1 MTAKGG
7 VFAGAKRG
15 VFASGRTVLTGTH
28 FINGDEACAEG
39 GLAAGCSF
47 FAGYPIT
54 PATEVAERMA
64 ARLPQ
69 VGGVYVQMEDELAS
83 MAAVVGASCAGARAM
98 TSTSGPGFSLMM
110 ENIGLA
116 AMLEAP
122 CVVVN
127 IMRGGPSTGLP
138 TLVGQQDVMQARWGS
153 HGDYEVIALS
163 PDSPQEAFELT
174 IEAFDLADRYRT
186 PVMILS
192 DEVVGHMTEKV
203 VIPEA
208 EAIPRPPRRG
218 RKPSRKGFYPY
229 RADERDIPPLVFAG
243 EGYHLHATGLT
254 HDEFGYPVITP
265 EAQERLV
272 QRLVRKIRAHAD
284 EIVRTEELYL
294 EDAEVVVVSYG
305 CSARTAREVVDEA
318 RRRGRKVGLLRL
330 VTLWPFAENRIR
342 QLARSGRVKSF
353 VVAEINN
360 GQIAYEVERCAEG
373 RVRTVLAGFMGGRI
387 FAPDE
392 LHPIVEEAIR

>member
-1 MTAKGG
+1 MIAKRG

-392 LHPIVEEAIR
+392 LQPIVEEAIR

>member
-1 MTAKGG
+1 MTGRSAQ
-7 VFAGAKRG
+7 RG
-15 VFASGRTVLTGTH
+15 EDLTILTGTH
-28 FINGDEACAEG
+28 FMNGDEACAEG
-39 GLAAGCSF
+39 GVAAGCAF

-64 ARLPQ
+64 RRLPQ
-69 VGGVYVQMEDELAS
+69 VGGMYIQMEDELAS

-98 TSTSGPGFSLMM
+98 TATSGPGFSLMM
-110 ENIGLA
+110 ENVGLA

-122 CVVVN
+122 CVLVN

-163 PDSPQEAFELT
+163 PESPQESFQLT
-174 IEAFDLADRYRT
+174 FEAFDLADMYRT

-203 VIPEA
+203 IIPPPEA
-208 EAIPRPPRRG
+208 LICRARRKRKPARRG
-218 RKPSRKGFYPY
+218 FRPFYP
-229 RADERDIPPLVFAG
+229 DSSGVPPMVFAG
-243 EGYHLHATGLT
+243 ERYHIHATGLT

-272 QRLVRKIRAHAD
+272 QRLVRKIRDHAD

-305 CSARTAREVVDEA
+305 CSARTAREVVEQA
-318 RRRGRKVGLLRL
+318 RRRGLKVGMLRL
-330 VTLWPFAENRIR
+330 ITVWPFAETRIR
-342 QLARSGRVKSF
+342 QLAGSDGLKAF
-353 VVAEINN
+353 VVAEINS

-373 RVRTVLAGFMGGRI
+373 KVETVLAGFMGGRI
-387 FAPDE
+387 FSPEE
-392 LHPIVEEAIR
+392 LLPIVEEALR

>member
-1 MTAKGG
+1 VKD
-7 VFAGAKRG
+7 
-15 VFASGRTVLTGTH
+15 RTLLTGTH

-39 GLAAGCSF
+39 GVAAGCTF

-54 PATEVAERMA
+54 PATEVAERMSR
-64 ARLPQ
+64 RLPQ

-83 MAAVVGASCAGARAM
+83 MAAVVGASSAGARAM
-98 TSTSGPGFSLMM
+98 TATSGPGFSLMM

-122 CVVVN
+122 CVLVN

-163 PDSPQEAFELT
+163 PESPQEAFELT
-174 IEAFDLADRYRT
+174 FDAFDLADAYRT
-186 PVMILS
+186 PVMVLS

-203 VIPEA
+203 VIPPK
-208 EAIPRPPRRG
+208 EAIARRERRR
-218 RKPSRKGFYPY
+218 RKPQKRGFRPFYP
-229 RADERDIPPLVFAG
+229 DGNETPPLVFAG
-243 EGYHLHATGLT
+243 EGYHIHATGLT

-272 QRLVRKIRAHAD
+272 QRLVRKIREHAE

-294 EDAEVVVVSYG
+294 DDAEIVVVSYG
-305 CSARTAREVVDEA
+305 CSARTSREVVEQA
-318 RRRGRKVGLLRL
+318 RRKGLKVGLLRL
-330 VTLWPFAENRIR
+330 ITVWPFAEARVR
-342 QLARSGRVKSF
+342 ALARSGRVKAF
-353 VVAEINN
+353 IVAEINS
-360 GQIAYEVERCAEG
+360 GQIAYELERCAEG
-373 RVRTVLAGFMGGRI
+373 RADTVLAGFMGGRI
-387 FAPDE
+387 FSPGE
-392 LHPIVEEAIR
+392 LLPIVEEAAR

>member
-1 MTAKGG
+1 VTGRA
-7 VFAGAKRG
+7 AQRG
-15 VFASGRTVLTGTH
+15 QDLTILTGTH
-28 FINGDEACAEG
+28 FMNGDEACAEG
-39 GLAAGCSF
+39 GVAAGCAF

-64 ARLPQ
+64 RRLPQ
-69 VGGVYVQMEDELAS
+69 VGGVYIQMEDELAS

-110 ENIGLA
+110 ENVGLA

-122 CVVVN
+122 CVLVN

-163 PDSPQEAFELT
+163 PESPQESFQLT
-174 IEAFDLADRYRT
+174 FEAFDLADTYRT

-203 VIPEA
+203 TIPPPEA
-208 EAIPRPPRRG
+208 LMRRARRKRKPTRRG
-218 RKPSRKGFYPY
+218 FRPFY
-229 RADERDIPPLVFAG
+229 ADSSGVPPMVFAG
-243 EGYHLHATGLT
+243 EGYHIHATGLT

-272 QRLVRKIRAHAD
+272 QRLVRKIRDHAD

-305 CSARTAREVVDEA
+305 CSARTAREVVEQA
-318 RRRGRKVGLLRL
+318 RRRGLKVGMLRL
-330 VTLWPFAENRIR
+330 ITIWPFAETRIR
-342 QLARSGRVKSF
+342 QLARSGGLKAF
-353 VVAEINN
+353 VVAEINR

-373 RVRTVLAGFMGGRI
+373 KVETVLAGFMGGRI
-387 FAPDE
+387 FSPEE
-392 LHPIVEEAIR
+392 LFPIVEEALR

>member
-1 MTAKGG
+1 MT
-7 VFAGAKRG
+7 
-15 VFASGRTVLTGTH
+15 
-28 FINGDEACAEG
+28 GDEACAEG

-64 ARLPQ
+64 ERLPQ

-116 AMLEAP
+116 VMLEAP

-163 PDSPQEAFELT
+163 PESPQEAFELT

-203 VIPEA
+203 VIPPAGE
-208 EAIPRPPRRG
+208 IPRPPRRG
-218 RKPSRKGFYPY
+218 RKPPRKGFVPY
-229 RADERDIPPLVFAG
+229 LPDGRGIPPLVFAG
-243 EGYHLHATGLT
+243 EGYHVHATGLT
-254 HDEFGYPVITP
+254 HDEHGYPVITP

-272 QRLVRKIRAHAD
+272 QRLVRKIRAHAE

-294 EDAEVVVVSYG
+294 DDAEVVVVSYG

-318 RRRGRKVGLLRL
+318 RRRGQKVGLLRL
-330 VTLWPFAENRIR
+330 VTLWPFAEQRIR
-342 QLARSGRVKSF
+342 ELARSGRVKSF
-353 VVAEINN
+353 VVAEINC

-373 RVRTVLAGFMGGRI
+373 RVQTTLAGFMGGRI
-387 FAPDE
+387 FSPDE
-392 LHPIVEEAIR
+392 LYPLVQEALG

>member
-1 MTAKGG
+1 VSPAPAKRG

-15 VFASGRTVLTGTH
+15 VFATVLSGTH
-28 FINGDEACAEG
+28 FMSGDEACAEG
-39 GLAAGCSF
+39 GLAAGCTF

-83 MAAVVGASCAGARAM
+83 MAAVVGASCAGARSM

-153 HGDYEVIALS
+153 HGDYQVIALS
-163 PDSPQEAFELT
+163 PESPQEAFELT
-174 IEAFDLADRYRT
+174 VEAFDLADRYRT

-203 VIPEA
+203 VIPPVD
-208 EAIPRPPRRG
+208 AIPRPPRRG
-218 RKPSRKGFYPY
+218 RRPGHKHFYPY
-229 RADERDIPPLVFAG
+229 RPDERDIPPLVFAG

-254 HDEFGYPVITP
+254 HDEYGYPVITP

-272 QRLVRKIRAHAD
+272 QRLVRKVRDHAE
-284 EIVRTEELYL
+284 EIARVEELHL

-305 CSARTAREVVDEA
+305 CSARTAREVVEEA
-318 RRRGRKVGLLRL
+318 RARGRKVGLLRL
-330 VTLWPFAENRIR
+330 VTLWPFAEERIR
-342 QLARSGRVKSF
+342 RLARSGRVKAF
-353 VVAEINN
+353 VVAEINS

-373 RVRTVLAGFMGGRI
+373 RVRTILAGFMGGRI

-392 LHPIVEEAIR
+392 LYPIVEEATR

>member
-1 MTAKGG
+1 MKD
-7 VFAGAKRG
+7 
-15 VFASGRTVLTGTH
+15 RTLLTGTH

-39 GLAAGCSF
+39 GVAAGCTF

-54 PATEVAERMA
+54 PATEVAERMSR
-64 ARLPQ
+64 RLPQ

-83 MAAVVGASCAGARAM
+83 MAAVVGASSAGARAM
-98 TSTSGPGFSLMM
+98 TATSGPGFSLMM

-122 CVVVN
+122 CVLVN

-153 HGDYEVIALS
+153 HGDYEVIALA
-163 PDSPQEAFELT
+163 PESPQEAFELT
-174 IEAFDLADRYRT
+174 FDAFDLADAYRT
-186 PVMILS
+186 PVIVLS

-203 VIPEA
+203 MIPPK
-208 EAIPRPPRRG
+208 EAIARKARRR
-218 RKPSRKGFYPY
+218 RKPKKRGFRPFYP
-229 RADERDIPPLVFAG
+229 EENETPPLVFAG
-243 EGYHLHATGLT
+243 EGYHIHATGLT

-272 QRLVRKIRAHAD
+272 QRLVRKIREHAD

-294 EDAEVVVVSYG
+294 DDAEIVVVSYG
-305 CSARTAREVVDEA
+305 CSARTSREVVEQA
-318 RRRGRKVGLLRL
+318 RRKGLKVGLLRL
-330 VTLWPFAENRIR
+330 ITVWPFAETRIR
-342 QLARSGRVKSF
+342 ALARSGRVKAF
-353 VVAEINN
+353 VVAEINS

-373 RVRTVLAGFMGGRI
+373 RTDTVLAGFMGGRI
-387 FAPDE
+387 FSPDE
-392 LHPIVEEAIR
+392 LLPVVEEAAR